1 MATNKARFKVHGI
14 WYRYR
19 VHGIGYRVFNL
30 GIRSRKWYGG

>member
-1 MATNKARFKVHGI
+1 MATNKAGFKVHGI
-14 WYRYR
+14 GYRYR